1 MKLHLLNRKS
11 DASSSFSVTQNSY
24 PYFLKVWHYHPE
36 LELVFIKKSTGT
48 RFIGDS
54 IQKFQPGEVVLLGK
68 NLPHMWLNDDHYFEA
83 EDPTAAEAVAIH
95 FTEDFLGD
103 AFFKSAELS
112 HIGLMLE
119 TAIRG
124 IKFQSTGTDIQKYFE
139 SMPTMDSFSKTI
151 ALIELLNK
159 LTKHKDHEFLSSIGY
174 MDNFEQNENKKLRK
188 VYGYIFDNFKNE
200 VNLGEVAQLVGMN
213 PSAFSR
219 FFKRTH
225 RKTFSRYLN
234 EVRIGYACKL
244 LLENENNI
252 TGTAY
257 ESGFNNISNF
267 NRQFRAIKKMSP
279 KDYIKS
285 YKKSE

>member
-68 NLPHMWLNDDHYFEA
+68 NLPHMWQNDDHYFEA
-83 EDPTAAEAVAIH
+83 EDPNAAEAVAIH
-95 FTEDFLGD
+95 FTEDFLGE

-112 HIGLMLE
+112 HIGLMLG

-139 SMPTMDSFSKTI
+139 NMPTMDSFSKTI

-188 VYGYIFDNFKNE
+188 VYGYIFDHFKNE
-200 VNLGEVAQLVGMN
+200 VNLGEVAQLIGMN

-234 EVRIGYACKL
+234 EVRVGYACKL
-244 LLENENNI
+244 LLENGNNI

-267 NRQFRAIKKMSP
+267 NRQFRTIKKMSP
-279 KDYIKS
+279 KDYIKFH
-285 YKKSE
+285 KKSE

>member
-83 EDPTAAEAVAIH
+83 EDPNAAEAVAIH
-95 FTEDFLGD
+95 FTEDFLGE
-103 AFFKSAELS
+103 AFFKSVELS

-139 SMPTMDSFSKTI
+139 NMPVMDSFSKTI

-159 LTKHKDHEFLSSIGY
+159 LTKHKNHEFLSSIGY

-200 VNLGEVAQLVGMN
+200 VNLGEVAQLIGMN

-225 RKTFSRYLN
+225 RKTFTRYLN

-267 NRQFRAIKKMSP
+267 NRQFRTIKKMSP

>member
-83 EDPTAAEAVAIH
+83 EDPNAAEAVAIH
-95 FTEDFLGD
+95 FTEDFLGE
-103 AFFKSAELS
+103 AFFKSVELS

-139 SMPTMDSFSKTI
+139 NMPVMDSFSKTI

-200 VNLGEVAQLVGMN
+200 VNLGEVAQLIGMN

-225 RKTFSRYLN
+225 RKTFTRYLN

-267 NRQFRAIKKMSP
+267 NRQFRTIKKMSP